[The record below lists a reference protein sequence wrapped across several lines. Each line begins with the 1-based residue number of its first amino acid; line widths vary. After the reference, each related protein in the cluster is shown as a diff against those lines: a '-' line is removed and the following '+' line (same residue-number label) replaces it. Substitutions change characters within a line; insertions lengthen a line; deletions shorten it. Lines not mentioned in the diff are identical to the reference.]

1 MKFLLSL
8 PAFVLLTCTLTRPAT
23 DARPIEASAPRSAAN
38 ATAPTRSVAQRGGL
52 PKLEGDAGG
61 VQRRAEELEAQ
72 GSWELARREWA
83 RLPLATLDEGEQ
95 RFVRFRLADC
105 AWRSRASTNEA
116 DDTEL
121 LAAQKELDELQK
133 AVERPE
139 LRDELWARVEE
150 ALGDFHWTPERR
162 QDWGQAWPHYS
173 NALNWWAAAKDVES
187 ARARYLGLVWR
198 MAWPQNQLARGAWY
212 ARQVPLDVLDNA
224 VRIAQSKADQAR
236 AQFLFAS
243 AVKWNGAS
251 YERTRQAFARLAA
264 AIELGR
270 GTPWYDD
277 ALFSLAQWT
286 ESPGKP
292 DVDENGQWGW
302 FPDYVEALA
311 LYRRFAEEFKKGE
324 APHWDEA
331 QQAIARITAVE
342 VGVATPCAFLPGSE
356 IGFTL
361 AWRNAAQVE
370 LALYPIDLAGAGDL
384 ANAADLSGAND
395 LGAHQ
400 WITRVSTA
408 GRTPVKR
415 WTHATQDA
423 GKHTPGSA
431 ELALEPTLANG
442 AYLLEATAHGKTA
455 RELVL
460 VGRTLVTLKAAGDDA
475 LVWVCDALTSEPI
488 ANAKLAVWERY
499 HTKDRWQ
506 WRRIDGVS
514 AADGTFALRTQGGAN
529 SSELLAFASLGDRAA
544 VAIGGTGWRDD
555 RGEPWKLFAATDRP
569 TYRPEDTV
577 QWKVTARVERD
588 GKLVNPAQKKLGYE
602 ITDARGA
609 SVKKGELALNAF
621 GSAWTELALDAS
633 MALGEYHVNFSES
646 GRGLGGATL
655 FRLEEYKLPEFEVA
669 VATPEVDGKKKLY
682 RVGER
687 VEADLVARTY
697 FGAPVGGA
705 DVEVI
710 VWQRPYW
717 RRWSDAR
724 EFPWCY
730 AQDDSW
736 RWGRWNK
743 GSQVTRLALK
753 TDAEGKAR
761 VAFDTPE
768 GGGQDFEYTLEARV
782 TDASRREITS
792 EHVVRVTQKAYD
804 VRTQLGHQLARPGD
818 AVTVEFEA
826 RDANENPVKAEGR
839 VKLERRRFVEVWIDP
854 KGAECA
860 GAALELARSTESGLA
875 LERRPGWRLKKS
887 GYETEEVASTLL
899 STNAEGKASW
909 TTTVAREG
917 FYTVRWGGRDDR
929 RQPIA
934 SEASFWCLSEGTRAT
949 GWRSGPVELVLD
961 KDTFKL
967 GEKAP
972 VMVAT
977 SSSNRW
983 VLLTAEGERILSR
996 QVVHVEGSAK
1006 LVLLDVGEEHLP
1018 NFWLSACTA
1027 ADGEAASDVKEVI
1040 VPPTPRFLTVEVTP
1054 DAVQREPG
1062 AKGAL
1067 SVLVTDARGE
1077 PVAAE
1082 VTLSL
1087 VDESVL
1093 ALQAEYAGDPRPFFH
1108 GQRREHRVQSSTS
1121 LDQKAFRRMVRGK
1134 DGALKDE
1141 RQVWAEGGD
1150 DESAIVKEEDG
1161 LHDGPR
1167 GGGGARFGARRS
1179 EAKKLAGARAPGA
1192 PTGSAPASL
1201 GLAFESLEK
1210 NQRDFDGGYMGPSDS
1225 APAIGGAPEPVQ
1237 VRSDFRV
1244 TALWKPDLVTGADGR
1259 GAIEFTYPESLTRWK
1274 ASARA
1279 ITADSRAG
1287 YATTSTRTQKPLTAR
1302 LQMPRFLVVGDEGV
1316 VSALVDN
1323 QTDAEFVA
1331 SPELSLV
1338 GLELVASAPKSLPV
1352 PAHTTRRFDWK
1363 LRAVRAGEAKLTLV
1377 ARAGALSDGMER
1389 KLPVHAHGIDA
1400 QVARALRMVDGEL
1413 AFALDVPAARRKEDT
1428 RFEVQVAPSLA
1439 VTMLDA
1445 LPYLVDYPY
1454 GCTEQTMSRFLPAAI
1469 VAKTLTERGLS
1480 AEDAMTRVFGGIEP
1494 ETVGKT
1500 HPKGKKSLELLTEI
1514 TRLSLERLY
1523 DFQHSDG
1530 GWGWWKQGDADRWM
1544 TAYVVW
1550 GLALARDA
1558 KLDVDQSR
1566 IERGAEWLKKELVE
1580 AEDELELQAWMLHA
1594 IAAWSKDARESD
1606 TVDHAIKNLWAKKD
1620 GLNAYGR
1627 ALYALACQGFGRTDR
1642 ARTVLDNLVNG
1653 VRIDDTSDV
1662 SRIEPN
1668 ASQHHAATMKTAHW
1682 GADGVG
1688 WRWTDSNV
1696 ESTAFALRALMAID
1710 PKHELVEPVMA
1721 WLVQNRRGAAWS
1733 NTRDTAITVLALDAY
1748 LTKSGELARD
1758 VEYEL
1763 LVNGKSLG
1771 KRKLAARELLTAQG
1785 RFTLDA
1791 KDVRDGANEVRVKLL
1806 SGSGPLYI
1814 AARANFFSLEEP
1826 VPARGSQ
1833 LFAKRQYYAIAS
1845 RPTLLAGP
1853 AYDKVALL
1861 DGGTVT
1867 SGDRI
1872 EVVLTLEAKNDLE
1885 YLLIEDLKPAG
1896 FEAVETKSGEW
1907 LTARELKSSEVT
1919 YRFAN
1924 TPAAIPDPDDSTHYT
1939 NRQRGAHQELRD
1951 RKIALFLDRLPQGIW
1966 ELRYTLRAET
1976 PGRFHALPVL
1986 GEAMYVPE
1994 IRCNGDEIRITVEE
2008 RTTSGN

>member
-1 MKFLLSL
+1 MKFLLCL
-8 PAFVLLTCTLTRPAT
+8 PAFLLLTCTSTRHASE
-23 DARPIEASAPRSAAN
+23 ARPIEASAPRLAAN
-38 ATAPTRSVAQRGGL
+38 AALPARFVLQRGGL
-52 PKLEGDAGG
+52 PRLAGDGAL
-61 VQRRAEELEAQ
+61 VQKRAEELEAQ

-83 RLPLATLDEGEQ
+83 KLQLAALDDAAQ

-116 DDTEL
+116 DDTDL
-121 LAAQKELDELQK
+121 QAAKKELDELQK

-150 ALGDFHWTPERR
+150 SLGDFHWLPERR

-173 NALNWWAAAKDVES
+173 NALNWWGAAKDVEA
-187 ARARYLGLVWR
+187 ARARYLGMVWR
-198 MAWPQNQLARGAWY
+198 MAWPQDQFARGAWY

-224 VRIAQSKADQAR
+224 VRIAQSKDDQAR

-243 AVKWNGAS
+243 AVRWNGAS
-251 YERTRQAFARLAA
+251 FERTRQAFARLAS
-264 AIELGR
+264 AIELGK

-277 ALFSLAQWT
+277 ALFTLAQWT

-292 DVDENGQWGW
+292 DVDENGQWAW

-311 LYRRFAEEFKKGE
+311 LYRRFVEEFRKGE

-331 QQAIARITAVE
+331 KQAIERITQVE

-356 IGFTL
+356 VGFTL
-361 AWRNAAQVE
+361 AWRNAASVE
-370 LALYPIDLAGAGDL
+370 LALYPIDLAGA
-384 ANAADLSGAND
+384 ADLSGAGE
-395 LGAHQ
+395 LGAQQ

-408 GRTPVKR
+408 GRAPVKR

-423 GKHTPGSA
+423 GKHAPGSA
-431 ELALEPTLANG
+431 ELAVEPAPANG

-460 VGRTLVTLKAAGDDA
+460 VGRTLLTLKAAGTDA
-475 LVWVCDALTSEPI
+475 LVWVCDALTSEPV
-488 ANAKLAVWERY
+488 ANAKLVVWERF
-499 HTKDRWQ
+499 HANDRWQ

-514 AADGTFALRTQGGAN
+514 AADGTFAVRLQGNAN
-529 SSELLAFASLGDRAA
+529 HSELLAFAALEGRAA
-544 VAIGGTGWRDD
+544 VAIGGTGWRND
-555 RGEPWKLFAATDRP
+555 RGEPWKLYAVTDRP
-569 TYRPEDTV
+569 AYRPEDTV
-577 QWKVTARVERD
+577 QWKLTARVERD
-588 GKLVNPAQKKLGYE
+588 GKLVNPAKQKLAYE

-621 GSAWTELALDAS
+621 GSAWAELALDAS
-633 MALGEYHVNFSES
+633 MALGEYTVQFREGNH
-646 GRGLGGATL
+646 GIGGATL
-655 FRLEEYKLPEFEVA
+655 FRLEEYKLPEFEVT
-669 VATPEVDGKKKLY
+669 VATPEVDGKKRLY

-717 RRWSDAR
+717 RRWSDPR

-743 GSQVTRLALK
+743 GSQVTRLQLK

-792 EHVVRVTQKAYD
+792 EHVVRVTQKGYD
-804 VRTQLGHQLARPGD
+804 VRTKLGHQLARPGD

-826 RDANENPVKAEGR
+826 RDANDNPVKAEGR
-839 VKLERRRFVEVWIDP
+839 VKLERRRFVEVWIDE
-854 KGAECA
+854 KGAELS
-860 GAALELARSTESGLA
+860 GAALELDRSAADGVA

-887 GYETEEVASTLL
+887 GYETEEVASAVLA
-899 STNAEGKASW
+899 TNAEGKASW

-934 SEASFWCLSEGTRAT
+934 SEASFWCADEKTRHT
-949 GWRSGPVELVLD
+949 GWRSGPVELVID

-977 SSSNRW
+977 ASSNRW

-1018 NFWLSACTA
+1018 NFWLSASTA
-1027 ADGEAASDVKEVI
+1027 ADGEAAQDVKEVV

-1054 DAVQREPG
+1054 DAPQREPG
-1062 AKGAL
+1062 TKGSL
-1067 SVLVTDARGE
+1067 SVLVKDARGE
-1077 PVAAE
+1077 PVSAE

-1093 ALQAEYAGDPRPFFH
+1093 ALQSEYAGDPRPFFH
-1108 GQRREHRVQSSTS
+1108 GERREHRVQSSTS
-1121 LDQKAFRRMVRGK
+1121 VDHKAFRRMVKGK

-1141 RQVWAEGGD
+1141 RQVWAENEEEADDPAKSEGGT
-1150 DESAIVKEEDG
+1150 AIG
-1161 LHDGPR
+1161 I
-1167 GGGGARFGARRS
+1167 GGGGGGKAGARRS
-1179 EAKKLAGARAPGA
+1179 ASRPAGNARAPGA
-1192 PTGSAPASL
+1192 PAADALYL
-1201 GLAFESLEK
+1201 GAAAEGLERK
-1210 NQRDFDGGYMGPSDS
+1210 SNDFDGGYRGPGDTASTT
-1225 APAIGGAPEPVQ
+1225 GGGTEPVH

-1259 GAIEFTYPESLTRWK
+1259 GALEFTYPESLTRWK

-1287 YATTSTRTQKPLTAR
+1287 YATASTRTQKQLTAR
-1302 LQMPRFLVVGDEGV
+1302 LQMPRFLVAGDEGV

-1331 SPELSLV
+1331 SAELALA
-1338 GLELVASAPKSLPV
+1338 GLELVASAPKSLAV
-1352 PAHTTRRFDWK
+1352 PAHATRRFDWK
-1363 LRAVRAGEAKLTLV
+1363 VRAARAGEAKLTLV
-1377 ARAGALSDGMER
+1377 ARAGPLSDGMER
-1389 KLPVHAHGIDA
+1389 KLAVHAHGIDA

-1413 AFALDVPAARRKEDT
+1413 AFALDVPGARRKEDT
-1428 RFEVQVAPSLA
+1428 LFEVQVAPSLA

-1469 VAKTLTERGLS
+1469 VARTLAERGLS

-1494 ETVGKT
+1494 ETADKT

-1523 DFQHSDG
+1523 DLQHADG
-1530 GWGWWKQGDADRWM
+1530 GWGWWKQGDGDAWM

-1550 GLALARDA
+1550 GLSLARDA
-1558 KLDVDQSR
+1558 KLDVDHAR
-1566 IERGAEWLKKELVE
+1566 LERGAEWLKKELVE
-1580 AEDELELQAWMLHA
+1580 AEDAPELQAWMLHA
-1594 IAAWSKDARESD
+1594 LSAWKKDARESD
-1606 TVDHAIKNLWAKKD
+1606 AVDKAIHNLWAKKD

-1642 ARTVLDNLVNG
+1642 AKTVLDNLVNG
-1653 VRIDDTSDV
+1653 VRIDDTPDV

-1682 GADGVG
+1682 GADGVS
-1688 WRWTDSNV
+1688 WRWTDSSV

-1721 WLVQNRRGAAWS
+1721 WLVQNRRGASWS

-1758 VEYEL
+1758 LEYEL
-1763 LVNGKSLG
+1763 LVNGKPIG
-1771 KRKLAARELLTAQG
+1771 RRKLFAKDLLTAPG
-1785 RFTLDA
+1785 RFTIA
-1791 KDVRDGANEVRVKLL
+1791 PNDVKDGANEIRVKLL
-1806 SGSGPLYI
+1806 SGSGPLYL
-1814 AARANFFSLEEP
+1814 AARARFFSQEEP

-1833 LFAKRQYYAIAS
+1833 LFAKRQYYALES

-1861 DGGTVT
+1861 DNGTVA

-1872 EVVLTLEAKNDLE
+1872 EVVITLEAKNDLE

-1907 LTARELKSSEVT
+1907 LTARELKSAEVA

-1924 TPAAIPDPDDSTHYT
+1924 TPAAIPDPDDWTRYT

-1976 PGRFHALPVL
+1976 PGHFHALPVL
-1986 GEAMYVPE
+1986 GQAMYVPE
-1994 IRCNGDEIRITVEE
+1994 IRCNGDELRLTIEE
-2008 RTTSGN
+2008 RTTGGH